1 MKVLK
6 IVLGPELYWV
16 LLYMLSIILA
26 WANKRSNFVYDD
38 IIENVWFYIPVIS
51 VMIFGLYWIPIVE
64 KNWLMARIWISG
76 IVIGHF
82 VLETLLESYSQ
93 QGPGIGMGYLAGML
107 LLFFIL
113 LAGSIVVKLVH

>member
-76 IVIGHF
+76 IVMGHF